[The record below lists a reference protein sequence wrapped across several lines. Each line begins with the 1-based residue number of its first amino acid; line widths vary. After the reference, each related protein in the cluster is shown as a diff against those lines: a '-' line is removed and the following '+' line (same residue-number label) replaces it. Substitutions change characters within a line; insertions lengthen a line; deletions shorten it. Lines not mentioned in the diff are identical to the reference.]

1 MIPVM
6 SNLERAPA
14 LTLAGACPSAA
25 LRPVR
30 EVIAAHEVDLG
41 EGTRVRRLLP
51 KPQRAR
57 IGAWCFIDHFG
68 PLDVSGGPGM
78 QVPPHPHIGLQ
89 TVTWLL
95 DGEVMHRDSL
105 GNQQLIRPGQ
115 LNLMTAG
122 RGIAHAE
129 ESPHH
134 HPPML
139 HGVQL
144 WIALP
149 QSSSSVDPSFEHVP
163 ELPVVESAGVR
174 LTVLLGE
181 MLGVRSPAH
190 SHSRLVGVDLE
201 LRAPDEPFM
210 LPLHSTFEYGAV
222 TLTGAAT
229 VDGVALPPGA
239 LLYLGAGREAVGV
252 DAAGA
257 ARILLLGG
265 EPTGEPLYMWWN
277 FVAHT
282 AEEIAQASADWAAG
296 RRFGE
301 VPGASAPRVPA
312 PPLLTARL
320 KPRP

>member
-1 MIPVM
+1 M

-14 LTLAGACPSAA
+14 LTVAEACAPAP

-30 EVIAAHEVDLG
+30 ALIAAREVDLG

-57 IGAWCFIDHFG
+57 IGAWCFVDHFG
-68 PLDVSGGPGM
+68 PLDVRGRPGM

-122 RGIAHAE
+122 RGIAHSE
-129 ESPHH
+129 ESPREHG
-134 HPPML
+134 PSL
-139 HGVQL
+139 HGLQL

-149 QSSSSVDPSFEHVP
+149 QGSSRADPSFDHLP
-163 ELPVVESAGVR
+163 ELPVVENTGMR

-181 MLGVRSPAH
+181 IFGAQSPARTH
-190 SHSRLVGVDLE
+190 SDLVGIDVEVRAGHDAQPLP
-201 LRAPDEPFM
+201 LRAD
-210 LPLHSTFEYGAV
+210 FEYGAV
-222 TLTGAAT
+222 ALTGAAT
-229 VDGVALPPGA
+229 VDGIALRPGT
-239 LLYLGAGREAVGV
+239 LLYLGAGRESVIVG
-252 DAAGA
+252 AGEP

-265 EPTGEPLYMWWN
+265 APTGEPLYMWWN

-282 AEEIAQASADWAAG
+282 AEEIVQASADWGAG

-301 VPGASAPRVPA
+301 VPGAGAPRLPA
-312 PPLLTARL
+312 PPLTAARL